1 MVRPGSEW
9 RARIFWWNI
18 SSSSRMCHLKLE
30 NILQPKFP
38 HSQPP
43 VLLTFRF
50 YGYIHCFS
58 LDGLKRGCF
67 LPLSSLCHLYELW
80 RTVMDPTVKTKQDKE
95 KFPLFLL
102 TEWAQAKTFQSWQRQ
117 WINSWNWHKWQR
129 YWWWHY
135 ALWISD
141 LSKDLVLVQVCP
153 AGRLTVKY
161 MRGGPRN

>member
-1 MVRPGSEW
+1 MRDQSWWSDLGQNDVPGYFVE
-9 RARIFWWNI
+9 IFLVHLGCVI
-18 SSSSRMCHLKLE
+18 SNWKIFCNQNSHIPSLQSRGL
-30 NILQPKFP
+30 
-38 HSQPP
+38 
-43 VLLTFRF
+43 FRF

-102 TEWAQAKTFQSWQRQ
+102 TEWAQVKTFQSWQRQ

-141 LSKDLVLVQVCP
+141 LS
-153 AGRLTVKY
+153 
-161 MRGGPRN
+161 

>member
-1 MVRPGSEW
+1 MRDQSWWSDLGQNDVPGYFGE
-9 RARIFWWNI
+9 IFLVHLGCVI
-18 SSSSRMCHLKLE
+18 SNWKIFCNQNSHIPSLQSRWL
-30 NILQPKFP
+30 
-38 HSQPP
+38 
-43 VLLTFRF
+43 FRF

-141 LSKDLVLVQVCP
+141 LS
-153 AGRLTVKY
+153 
-161 MRGGPRN
+161 